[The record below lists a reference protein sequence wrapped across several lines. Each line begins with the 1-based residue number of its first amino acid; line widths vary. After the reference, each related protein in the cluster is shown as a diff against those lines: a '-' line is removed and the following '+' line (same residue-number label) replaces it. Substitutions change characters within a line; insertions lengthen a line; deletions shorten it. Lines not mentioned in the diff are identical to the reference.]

1 MHRAGASE
9 VTVDGTGAGGCEEQQ
24 GLLVGIEP
32 AAAAASWPIFNI
44 PYAYFEL
51 SGQGSIVSR

>member
-1 MHRAGASE
+1 M
-9 VTVDGTGAGGCEEQQ
+9 TGELQQ
-24 GLLVGIEP
+24 GGIEADRLP
-32 AAAAASWPIFNI
+32 LSLEDGALQPIFNI